1 MRKLIL
7 VISIT
12 AVLGAALL
20 AAAQDGEGGT
30 VPSSYEGSIPAPD
43 FPGGLDW
50 LNVPAPLT
58 LADLRGKIVLLDFWT
73 YGCIN
78 CIHMIPVLAQ
88 LEDKYGDALVVIG
101 VHSAKFDNE
110 GYTDNIRQIVQ
121 RYGLEHPV
129 VNDSGFAVWRA
140 FGPLGVNAW
149 PTFVLI
155 DPRGGV
161 LAVQPGEV
169 PFEAFDRVIG
179 GMVAHWD
186 SLGELD
192 RTPLT
197 LALERDQR
205 PNTLLAFPGKVLAD
219 PAANRLFIA
228 DSGHH
233 RVVIADLLTFEVLD
247 VIGGGVP
254 GLADGAFEAAQ
265 FNQPQ
270 GMALVGNTL
279 YIADTKNHAIRAADL
294 GARTVSTAAGT
305 GEQAAWGS
313 PGGAAATA
321 PISSPWDLAFDGG
334 SLLYIAMA
342 GPHQLWALDLAA
354 SVVYP
359 VVGSGR
365 EGLVDGALLAS
376 QLAQPSGLYYQD
388 GRLYFADSESSS
400 IRAADFN
407 SGQVFTLAGPTE
419 QTVASASQ
427 RLFAFG
433 DVDGAVGESR
443 LQHPLAVA
451 GDGGG
456 ALYAADTYNS
466 RIKRIDLA
474 AREIVTLYGVD
485 GDTGGFRDGGP
496 AEAAFDEPGGLA
508 YANGLLYVA
517 DTNNHAIRVI
527 DLAAQQV
534 TTVTF
539 PNPAALQIGEQPT
552 VIAGNTAL
560 GAQITLPEQTAAP
573 GDGEIVLEILLPAG
587 YKLNALAPFSADW
600 VASGEAVIIAEG
612 NQRQRIPA
620 PELPLRVPVRL
631 VEGSD
636 LLHVDLT
643 IYYCEAVNESLCFI
657 EQVSLDAPVTV
668 AAGDGQPQ
676 VTLAHTVVPPALP
689 TSGGL

>member
-7 VISIT
+7 AIGIL
-12 AVLGAALL
+12 AALGAVIV

-30 VPSSYEGSIPAPD
+30 VSRSYEGSVPAPD
-43 FPGGLDW
+43 FPTGLDW

-78 CIHMIPVLAQ
+78 CIHMIPVLEQ
-88 LEDKYGDALVVIG
+88 LEDKYGDALAVIG
-101 VHSAKFDNE
+101 VHSAKFENE
-110 GYTDNIRQIVQ
+110 GHTENIRQIVQ

-129 VNDSGFAVWRA
+129 INDSGFEVWRTFGA
-140 FGPLGVNAW
+140 FGVNAW

-155 DPRGGV
+155 DPHGSV

-169 PFEAFDRVIG
+169 AFEAFDRVIG
-179 GMVAHWD
+179 GMIAHWD
-186 SLGELD
+186 GLGELD
-192 RTPLT
+192 RTPLK
-197 LALERDQR
+197 LALERDQH

-247 VIGGGVP
+247 VIGSGAP
-254 GLADGAFEAAQ
+254 GLADGAFDAAQ

-270 GMALVGNTL
+270 GMALVGSTL
-279 YIADTKNHAIRAADL
+279 YIADTKNHAVRAADL
-294 GARTVSTAAGT
+294 SARTVSTAAGT

-334 SLLYIAMA
+334 GLLYIAMA
-342 GPHQLWALDLAA
+342 GPHQLWALDLDAA
-354 SVVYP
+354 IVYP

-365 EGLVDGALLAS
+365 EGLVDGALPDS

-388 GRLYFADSESSS
+388 GLLYFADSESSS
-400 IRAADFN
+400 VRAADLN
-407 SGQVFTLAGPTE
+407 SGTVFTLAGPTE
-419 QTVASASQ
+419 QSVTSPSQ
-427 RLFAFG
+427 RLFTFG
-433 DVDGAVGESR
+433 DVDGAAGESR
-443 LQHPLAVA
+443 LQHPLAVVG
-451 GDGGG
+451 GDG
-456 ALYAADTYNS
+456 ALYVADTYNS
-466 RIKRIDLA
+466 KIKRIDLA
-474 AREIVTLYGVD
+474 ARTIAALYGQS

-496 AEAAFDEPGGLA
+496 ADAAFDEPGGLA
-508 YANGLLYVA
+508 FANGLLYVA

-539 PNPAALQIGEQPT
+539 PNPEALQLGEQPT
-552 VIAGNTAL
+552 VVAGNSAQ
-560 GAQITLPEQTAAP
+560 GAQLTLPEQTAAP
-573 GDGEIVLEILLPAG
+573 GDGEIVLDIVLPDG

-600 VASGEAVIIAEG
+600 AFDGAAVTIAEG
-612 NQRQRIPA
+612 DQRQRIPA
-620 PELPLRVPVRL
+620 PQMPLRVPVKL
-631 VEGSD
+631 AEGSG
-636 LLHVDLT
+636 LLRVELV
-643 IYYCEAVNESLCFI
+643 IYYCEAINESLCFI
-657 EQVSLDAPVTV
+657 EQVRLDAPVTV
-668 AAGDGQPQ
+668 AAGGGQPLIR
-676 VTLAHTVVPPALP
+676 LAHTVVPPQLP
-689 TSGGL
+689 TTGGL